1 MCKRFY
7 IFVFIVLSLVSCSKE
22 ETVRDIAVQF
32 NATVSPEIF
41 TKGAGTKTG
50 SEEAVIANHAVLQA
64 WLGDDLV
71 VNMEKDNI
79 VLEDNQ
85 IDFGAIRLVGGVDY
99 DVYIWVDSKGYYETD
114 DLRNVRLNTGK
125 SYNGKTPEF
134 DAFYTYTPVNYR
146 QDNEAHNVTLKRPFA
161 KVSFSATVTKNV
173 HISFTAPN
181 SLDLKTG
188 KVSGSM
194 DVEYNVEH
202 GDSGIETFDYIFAD
216 EGVSQMD
223 YTFKLGDEKAKTTA
237 VPISRNTKTNIIYTG
252 N

>member
-1 MCKRFY
+1 M
-7 IFVFIVLSLVSCSKE
+7 VLIVLSLASCSKE
-22 ETVRDIAVQF
+22 ETVRDITVQF
-32 NATVSPEIF
+32 NATVSPEIL
-41 TKGAGTKTG
+41 TKGAGTKAG
-50 SEEAVIANHAVLQA
+50 NAEAVIADHAVLQA
-64 WLGDDLV
+64 WLGDALV
-71 VNMEKDNI
+71 VNVEKDNI

-134 DAFYTYTPVNYR
+134 DAFYTYTPVNYK
-146 QDNEAHNVTLKRPFA
+146 QDNEVHNVTLKRPFA
-161 KVSFSATVTKNV
+161 KVSFSAAVEKDV
-173 HISFTAPN
+173 HISFTVPN

-194 DVEYNVEH
+194 DVGYDVEH

-216 EGVSQMD
+216 EGVSQLD
-223 YTFKLGDEKAKTTA
+223 YTFKLGEEEEKTTTIP
-237 VPISRNTKTNIIYTG
+237 VSRNTKTNVIYTG
-252 N
+252 Y

>member
-7 IFVFIVLSLVSCSKE
+7 IFVLIVLSLASCSKE
-22 ETVRDIAVQF
+22 ETARDVAVQF
-32 NATVSPEIF
+32 NATVSPEIL
-41 TKGAGTKTG
+41 TKGEGTKADNA
-50 SEEAVIANHAVLQA
+50 EDVIVDHAVLQA

-99 DVYIWVDSKGYYETD
+99 DVYVWVDCEGYYDTH
-114 DLRNVRLNTGK
+114 DLRSVCLTEGK
-125 SYNGKTPEF
+125 AYNGNTPKF
-134 DAFYTYTPVNYR
+134 DAFYAYTPVNYK
-146 QDNEAHNVTLKRPFA
+146 QDNEVHNVTLKRPFA

-173 HISFTAPN
+173 HISFTAPT
-181 SLDLKTG
+181 SLNLKTS

-194 DVEYNVEH
+194 DVEYDVEH

-216 EGVSQMD
+216 EGVSQLD
-223 YTFKLGDEKAKTTA
+223 YTFKLGEEEEKTTTIP
-237 VPISRNTKTNIIYTG
+237 VSRNTKTNVIYTG
-252 N
+252 Y

>member
-1 MCKRFY
+1 M
-7 IFVFIVLSLVSCSKE
+7 
-22 ETVRDIAVQF
+22 RDITVQF
-32 NATVSPEIF
+32 NATVSPEIL
-41 TKGAGTKTG
+41 TKGAGTKAG
-50 SEEAVIANHAVLQA
+50 NAEAVIADHAVLQA
-64 WLGDDLV
+64 WLGDALV
-71 VNMEKDNI
+71 VNVEKDNI

-134 DAFYTYTPVNYR
+134 DAFYTYTPVNYK
-146 QDNEAHNVTLKRPFA
+146 QDNEVHNVTLKRPFA
-161 KVSFSATVTKNV
+161 KVSFSAAVEKDV
-173 HISFTAPN
+173 HISFTVPN

-194 DVEYNVEH
+194 DVGYDVEH

-216 EGVSQMD
+216 EGVSQLD
-223 YTFKLGDEKAKTTA
+223 YTFKLGEEEEKTTTIP
-237 VPISRNTKTNIIYTG
+237 VSRNTKTNVIYTG
-252 N
+252 Y